1 MANVPAE
8 KPLSPKDG
16 TSPRDTAAPSEP
28 ERLMR
33 MLGTVA
39 SGSPKV
45 GPAVDERTPRA
56 RNGADEDVDERS
68 GPAVGES
75 AATPIE
81 IESADGEAEKTGD
94 PMVTEPAPTSPR
106 SPRPAS
112 VASPPTSPLAK
123 QDVAASPGPE
133 LDSAASDEERD
144 ERQRE
149 ADARRAANKR
159 KTVAFDSNVQTRTMS
174 PRSEYTLSPRS
185 AASGQQEDEDEDEGG
200 SAEDD
205 EDKGRSSFEE
215 SNAGKDDGTPEKNPQ
230 DESERPERSA
240 VDMVPAAGINR
251 RRQQFRSD
259 GSTIADDESEASLF
273 VLMRYMGCTGTPY
286 GQIPVSTTLTFDDE
300 TTLAS
305 RQDSREFAFSFDDD
319 ATLLSQGS
327 NLGLNGAGAGIGLR
341 QTWTI
346 EEDDATSPTSP
357 TAKPVL
363 ESAESADGEGV
374 EMGLADAVDPS
385 VSVDASDGKE
395 LDEVLGLGESASDEK
410 FLDEVLGTASDEKS
424 LDEVLGTPNTE
435 ESESDRDT
443 TPVTSP
449 RSRFDAPT
457 LSEDASGLSHYESAS
472 DGGSREEEDLI
483 AFESDETEDDADVG
497 RAFSVMEEAACLLAD
512 LGLAEDGRSES
523 LREDDTLDEG
533 SEVDSPYCRA
543 ETEPSDDTDK
553 ARDEPTLDAVS
564 SEETAALL
572 EGTSTAES
580 HGTESLVVRKA
591 EAALDL
597 AALATS
603 PKSASDSVVLASAM
617 LSPSAAAA
625 ARARESAR
633 RAEEEVDRI
642 ALEVKADAKRRA
654 DDVDRIAEE
663 VKAEAR
669 RRVEAEKRA
678 AEKPEGEGDAVE
690 ETAAE
695 PGAPDP
701 AAGSGGGDDEDDS
714 QGGDFLLSS
723 RSCRRP
729 SNAPP
734 PDVAIDAVP
743 AEAPGPGPEDGG
755 PAPAAEPAGDA
766 PEEAKCEGP
775 AADEAHG
782 GEDVEIGLG
791 DFRLVV
797 ETSTSDAT
805 ETGDTPTS
813 EATGASD
820 KENGAA
826 AAGAAIP
833 SACSSSTLS
842 PTGKKVREVD
852 ALLSQTRAWLVR
864 HGEAKGRGGPLP
876 VGAAAG
882 LPLGESRSLS
892 SSSSSSGNGARPSAL
907 SLLGGAD
914 CDRPSIVTKPLSP
927 RTLDSLLGAAKP
939 SGGEEGGGAP
949 KKSIMEQLADIRA
962 KQRLLEQRQLAKAG
976 GAEAEVAGA

>member
-1 MANVPAE
+1 
-8 KPLSPKDG
+8 
-16 TSPRDTAAPSEP
+16 
-28 ERLMR
+28 
-33 MLGTVA
+33 
-39 SGSPKV
+39 
-45 GPAVDERTPRA
+45 
-56 RNGADEDVDERS
+56 
-68 GPAVGES
+68 
-75 AATPIE
+75 
-81 IESADGEAEKTGD
+81 
-94 PMVTEPAPTSPR
+94 
-106 SPRPAS
+106 
-112 VASPPTSPLAK
+112 
-123 QDVAASPGPE
+123 
-133 LDSAASDEERD
+133 
-144 ERQRE
+144 
-149 ADARRAANKR
+149 
-159 KTVAFDSNVQTRTMS
+159 
-174 PRSEYTLSPRS
+174 
-185 AASGQQEDEDEDEGG
+185 
-200 SAEDD
+200 
-205 EDKGRSSFEE
+205 
-215 SNAGKDDGTPEKNPQ
+215 
-230 DESERPERSA
+230 
-240 VDMVPAAGINR
+240 
-251 RRQQFRSD
+251 
-259 GSTIADDESEASLF
+259 
-273 VLMRYMGCTGTPY
+273 MRYMGCTGTPY

-327 NLGLNGAGAGIGLR
+327 NVGLNGAGAGIGLR

-357 TAKPVL
+357 TAKPVV
-363 ESAESADGEGV
+363 ESADGEGV
-374 EMGLADAVDPS
+374 EMGLADAGPRIDPS
-385 VSVDASDGKE
+385 VSVDASDGRE

-424 LDEVLGTPNTE
+424 LDEVLGTSNTE
-435 ESESDRDT
+435 ESESDRDV

-472 DGGSREEEDLI
+472 DGDGSRSDGEDGEEEEDLI
-483 AFESDETEDDADVG
+483 AFESDETEEEDADVG

-512 LGLAEDGRSES
+512 LGLAEEGRSES
-523 LREDDTLDEG
+523 LREDDTLQDDDSEAG

-553 ARDEPTLDAVS
+553 AQDVLTLDAVS

-580 HGTESLVVRKA
+580 HGTDAFVVRKA

-633 RAEEEVDRI
+633 RAEEEVDQI
-642 ALEVKADAKRRA
+642 ADEVKADARRRA

-663 VKAEAR
+663 VKAEAK

-678 AEKPEGEGDAVE
+678 AEKPEGDAVE
-690 ETAAE
+690 TATATTIAIAAE
-695 PGAPDP
+695 PGTSDP
-701 AAGSGGGDDEDDS
+701 ADPAGSGGGDDEDDS
-714 QGGDFLLSS
+714 QGGDFLLFS
-723 RSCRRP
+723 RTCRRP

-766 PEEAKCEGP
+766 SEEAKCEGP

-826 AAGAAIP
+826 AAIP

-876 VGAAAG
+876 VGTAAG

-892 SSSSSSGNGARPSAL
+892 SSSSSSSVNGARPSAL